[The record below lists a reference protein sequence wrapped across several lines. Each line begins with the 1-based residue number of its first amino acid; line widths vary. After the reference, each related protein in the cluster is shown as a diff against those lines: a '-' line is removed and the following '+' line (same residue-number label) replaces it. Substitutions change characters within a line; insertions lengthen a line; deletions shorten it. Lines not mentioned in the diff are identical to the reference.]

1 MSFPTACRGTNRSAD
16 TCANRN
22 ACLGAGPA
30 AGSGGGALRRCPGHL
45 LALGSSTDGGRTV
58 MLVRGRL
65 CWLCRSGPSPAPARP
80 QDHQQGDG
88 QVSPWR
94 PWDHAVRVPAVVSAS
109 FFPRPTRRTVLTG
122 FALGLAWGASG
133 CAFSDPEDTP
143 EYRAFKAY
151 FSEQDI
157 VTRSQ
162 VDYRRGAEFESSI
175 DIDLT
180 LKDDTGTDTIV
191 DMLRGAAH
199 KMVGR
204 LSNQETWLLFGWTC
218 NGASIACQDYNLY
231 EWVDDDRTKVFR
243 DLLEWAVELSQ
254 GSVTRVRVPDME
266 IAYQAQ
272 EKLPDDFVLAYP
284 RGEDG
289 RLRGFRE
296 WIRLPGWGVTV
307 WGATDTDLSGF
318 PFERTFSSVTDSAS
332 QGNGYFMKLD
342 DQVDVPE
349 LIIDGGGESVP
360 IGKDQGN
367 GRDLAVRLIRAI
379 QGAPVIE
386 KVTIILEDPSGGHY
400 PDPERIMMS
409 MSDGVITGP
418 MKDTNNYSRRI
429 IEEALS

>member
-1 MSFPTACRGTNRSAD
+1 M
-16 TCANRN
+16 
-22 ACLGAGPA
+22 
-30 AGSGGGALRRCPGHL
+30 
-45 LALGSSTDGGRTV
+45 
-58 MLVRGRL
+58 
-65 CWLCRSGPSPAPARP
+65 
-80 QDHQQGDG
+80 
-88 QVSPWR
+88 SPWR
-94 PWDHAVRVPAVVSAS
+94 PWDRAVRVPAVVSAS

-133 CAFSDPEDTP
+133 CVFSDPEDTP

-180 LKDDTGTDTIV
+180 LKDDTGTDAIV

-289 RLRGFRE
+289 GLRGFRE
-296 WIRLPGWGVTV
+296 WIQLPDWGVTV
-307 WGATDTDLSGF
+307 WGRPTPICRVS
-318 PFERTFSSVTDSAS
+318 PSR
-332 QGNGYFMKLD
+332 GYS
-342 DQVDVPE
+342 PP
-349 LIIDGGGESVP
+349 S
-360 IGKDQGN
+360 
-367 GRDLAVRLIRAI
+367 LIRHRR
-379 QGAPVIE
+379 G
-386 KVTIILEDPSGGHY
+386 TGIL
-400 PDPERIMMS
+400 
-409 MSDGVITGP
+409 
-418 MKDTNNYSRRI
+418 
-429 IEEALS
+429 

>member
-1 MSFPTACRGTNRSAD
+1 MP
-16 TCANRN
+16 
-22 ACLGAGPA
+22 
-30 AGSGGGALRRCPGHL
+30 
-45 LALGSSTDGGRTV
+45 
-58 MLVRGRL
+58 VRGQPCRL
-65 CWLCRSGPSPAPARP
+65 CWPGPGPAPGWP

-94 PWDHAVRVPAVVSAS
+94 PWDRAVRVPAVVLAS
-109 FFPRPTRRTVLTG
+109 SFPRPTRRTVLTG

-133 CAFSDPEDTP
+133 CVFSDPEDTP

-180 LKDDTGTDTIV
+180 LKDDTGTDAIV

-204 LSNQETWLLFGWTC
+204 LSKQETWLLFGWTC

-243 DLLEWAVELSQ
+243 DLLEWAVELSR

-266 IAYQAQ
+266 IVYQAQ

-284 RGEDG
+284 RREDG
-289 RLRGFRE
+289 GLRGFRE
-296 WIRLPGWGVTV
+296 WIQLPDWGVTV
-307 WGATDTDLSGF
+307 WGVTDTDLSSF
-318 PFERTFSSVTDSAS
+318 PFERIFSSVPDSAS

-360 IGKDQGN
+360 IGKNQGN

-386 KVTIILEDPSGGHY
+386 KVTIIPEDPSGGHY

>member
-1 MSFPTACRGTNRSAD
+1 VV
-16 TCANRN
+16 
-22 ACLGAGPA
+22 
-30 AGSGGGALRRCPGHL
+30 
-45 LALGSSTDGGRTV
+45 LASS
-58 MLVRGRL
+58 
-65 CWLCRSGPSPAPARP
+65 
-80 QDHQQGDG
+80 
-88 QVSPWR
+88 
-94 PWDHAVRVPAVVSAS
+94 
-109 FFPRPTRRTVLTG
+109 FPRPTRRTVLTG

-133 CAFSDPEDTP
+133 CVFSDPEDTP

-180 LKDDTGTDTIV
+180 LKDDTGTDAIV

-204 LSNQETWLLFGWTC
+204 LSKQETWLLFGWTC

-266 IAYQAQ
+266 IVYQAQ

-284 RGEDG
+284 RREDG
-289 RLRGFRE
+289 GLRGFRE
-296 WIRLPGWGVTV
+296 WIQLPDWGVTV
-307 WGATDTDLSGF
+307 WGVIDTDLSSF
-318 PFERTFSSVTDSAS
+318 PFERIFSSVPDSAS

-360 IGKDQGN
+360 IGKDRGN
-367 GRDLAVRLIRAI
+367 GSDLAVRLIRAI

-400 PDPERIMMS
+400 PDPERLMMS